1 MDKAAFGASEF
12 GLVHCVQES
21 YGPHKAGLLLNSLGR
36 LFTAYLQF
44 YSGHSCRMEDLLLTS
59 PADKHRHKLIEKAYN
74 KGMRAAKA
82 WAESGG
88 GKAEINE
95 SSITDTKL
103 EKAEV
108 SELTNKWL
116 QSPQL
121 TLTLISLH
129 FIFFLLGVARQH
141 GSQASE
147 APPVQGGEGQ
157 RQIP

>member
-1 MDKAAFGASEF
+1 
-12 GLVHCVQES
+12 
-21 YGPHKAGLLLNSLGR
+21 
-36 LFTAYLQF
+36 
-44 YSGHSCRMEDLLLTS
+44 MEDLLLTS